1 MGLAIF
7 LNEQGNRDLFS
18 NVEKNII
25 GGTIIE
31 KKIDFSVVACDCCA
45 LEFRQVSSFLLHF
58 DERKT

>member
-7 LNEQGNRDLFS
+7 LNEQATGTFFLTW
-18 NVEKNII
+18 KKIL

-31 KKIDFSVVACDCCA
+31 KKTDFSVVACDCCA

>member
-7 LNEQGNRDLFS
+7 LNEQATGTFFLTW
-18 NVEKNII
+18 KKIL

-45 LEFRQVSSFLLHF
+45 LEFRQVSSSASF
-58 DERKT
+58 

>member
-18 NVEKNII
+18 NVEKNIL

-45 LEFRQVSSFLLHF
+45 LEFRQVSSSASF
-58 DERKT
+58 